1 MLDPI
6 NSLAFSLH
14 SNKGVYAMLLGSG
27 ISRAAGI
34 PTGWEITLE
43 LVRKVAA
50 LQGEDCEPDPAAWY
64 AAKAGKQPDYS
75 DLLDLVAKTPAERQ
89 QLLRSYWEPSEE
101 ARAEGA
107 KQPTRAHHAS
117 LYRPRIDPIPNS
129 GRSKVVGG
137 SASACVIPR
146 CFGHHVAST
155 DRSPKPCGTVRFVLA
170 C

>member
-6 NSLAFSLH
+6 NSLALSLH

-34 PTGWEITLE
+34 PTGWEITIE

-50 LQGEDCEPDPAAWY
+50 LQGEDCEPDPATWY
-64 AAKAGKQPDYS
+64 AAKADKQPDYS

-101 ARAEGA
+101 ERAQGA
-107 KQPTRAHHAS
+107 KQPTKAHHAIAE
-117 LYRPRIDPIPNS
+117 LVRNGYVR
-129 GRSKVVGG
+129 
-137 SASACVIPR
+137 VIVTTNFDKLMEQALHGQRKRAAGWLP
-146 CFGHHVAST
+146 F
-155 DRSPKPCGTVRFVLA
+155 F
-170 C
+170 